1 MEYERLPERK
11 DSMTDEKDPL
21 PSAHDPV
28 TFVGDTEERSRPRWH
43 PLNVEQAQTA
53 AAAEPVKVKVKA
65 PFRVVHEA
73 TPHTGGDVVEVP
85 RQIAAAWIAK
95 NWAEP
100 VPPES

>member
-1 MEYERLPERK
+1 
-11 DSMTDEKDPL
+11 MTEEKDP
-21 PSAHDPV
+21 PASAHDPV
-28 TFVGDTEERSRPRWH
+28 TFVGATEERKPASVAAM
-43 PLNVEQAQTA
+43 NVQQAT

-85 RQIAAAWIAK
+85 RQIADAWIAK

-100 VPPES
+100 VPPARARTKKEQ